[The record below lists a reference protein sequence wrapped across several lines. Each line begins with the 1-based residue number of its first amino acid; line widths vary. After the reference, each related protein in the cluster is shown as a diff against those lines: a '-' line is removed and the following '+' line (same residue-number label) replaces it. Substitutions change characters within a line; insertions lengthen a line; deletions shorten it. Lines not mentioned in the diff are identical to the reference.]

1 MQNSADQATRGMK
14 VKSLLQGV
22 MCINEPQLLLQ
33 PESEWPL
40 RPDNVTQNL
49 QNDSEVKSI
58 TMNTIAAEE
67 KLAM

>member
-1 MQNSADQATRGMK
+1 MQNSADQANRGMK
-14 VKSLLQGV
+14 VKSLVQGV
-22 MCINEPQLLLQ
+22 MCINEPQFLLQ

-49 QNDSEVKSI
+49 QNDPEVKSI